1 MKHQLD
7 YPSTELC
14 PQCEADDG
22 DFYNGLAIGD
32 LCDECKAFNKAVD
45 EALLVSGD
53 GLAES
58 IAWQIGKDRGY
69 SNVTFALPEAVQI
82 AKTNRGSI

>member
-22 DFYNGLAIGD
+22 DFYNGLAIGE
-32 LCDECKAFNKAVD
+32 LCDECKAFNRAVD
-45 EALLVSGD
+45 EALTEKAPVIISRERELRSG
-53 GLAES
+53 
-58 IAWQIGKDRGY
+58 WKVR
-69 SNVTFALPEAVQI
+69 
-82 AKTNRGSI
+82 